1 MFLVHF
7 RGLAGLRRAS
17 APVEI
22 MTPFSKFRAPHRY
35 SDHYSTYFKTFFG
48 DTQAAGWW
56 GQKHPILQKL
66 VENGIPGHNGRQN

>member
-35 SDHYSTYFKTFFG
+35 SDHYSMRKVVFFDTHFWGSGQPWMGANLGFLG
-48 DTQAAGWW
+48 D
-56 GQKHPILQKL
+56 I
-66 VENGIPGHNGRQN
+66 